1 MSPSSVL
8 RALTRLTIVVVL
20 SKCSVI
26 GAGSA
31 ELFQCER
38 EEDLDGT
45 ACRVD
50 MLPDEA
56 LAEMIWER

>member
-1 MSPSSVL
+1 MSFSPVI
-8 RALTRLTIVVVL
+8 RALTRLSIAAVL

-31 ELFQCER
+31 ELFRCER

-45 ACRVD
+45 SCRVD